1 MMTGNIYT
9 YIELVSSEQPAE
21 LNFRHVEESWLS
33 ALQGAEAMARASG
46 RLNCLRILE
55 DTTQDVRDRLDQ
67 IDEQQLSGWWRP
79 HWLLN
84 L

>member
-21 LNFRHVEESWLS
+21 LNFRHVEESWLA
-33 ALQGAEAMARASG
+33 ALQGAESMARASG
-46 RLNCLRILE
+46 RVHCLRILE
-55 DTTQDVRDRLDQ
+55 ATSQDVRDRLDEL
-67 IDEQQLSGWWRP
+67 DNEQLSGWWRP
-79 HWLLN
+79 QWMLN